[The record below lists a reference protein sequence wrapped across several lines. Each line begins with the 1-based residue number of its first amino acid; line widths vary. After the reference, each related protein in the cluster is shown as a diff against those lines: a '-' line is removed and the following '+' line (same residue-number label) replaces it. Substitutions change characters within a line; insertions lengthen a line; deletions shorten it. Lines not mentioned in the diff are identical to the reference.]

1 MLRQLARSSA
11 AGRQHALRAIQKP
24 HEAHILWHRRA
35 ALQPL
40 SLRLLHATAPMLRTD
55 AIELVYQKK
64 SPLEHVLLRPGMYIG
79 SVESTKETMW
89 VWNNQEKRMTQ
100 RANLEYTPALYKI
113 FDEIL
118 VNAVD
123 NKVRDDTMSRLDV
136 TIHPGSSSSSDP
148 PRISIFNDG
157 KGIPVQ
163 FHKDEQVYVPELV
176 LGHLLTGSNFDDATA
191 RLTGGRHGYGA
202 KLTNIFSTEFT
213 VDTGDAH
220 TGLQYTQTWR
230 HNMRERGDP
239 VVVPYTGPNYT
250 RITFVPDLKRFHVDS
265 LTLDMQQVLQKR
277 VVDVAGCLTNVSVS
291 LNGEVVP
298 LSGFQEYVQSYCPS
312 IADND
317 DDDESAVL
325 YTKVNRRWEVAVMPS
340 DGGYSQV
347 SFVNGM
353 TTIRGGTHVQIVLD
367 QLCRRVADTVAARHR
382 DLPPLQSSQ
391 IKPHLRLFVKA
402 LVENP
407 TFDSQMK
414 ECLTSKPEFFGSSC
428 ILTERYIKQVL
439 ACGIVERVVGA
450 LKTKQRTA
458 LLKKVAKKSNTV
470 QVPKLEDAN
479 WAGTSKAHKCTLIL
493 TEGDSAKA
501 LAVAGLSVVGRD
513 AYGVFPLRG
522 KFLNVRDATDTQL
535 TKNAEFS
542 HLCTILGLKLGLKYD
557 TSAERAT
564 LRWEYGQVMLMTDQ
578 DHDGSH
584 IKGLLLNLFHSF
596 WPALLEAN
604 YVSAF
609 LTPLLKVHPS
619 VASKKPALPFFSM
632 PEYDQ
637 WKADHPSVKHSVK
650 YYKGLGTSTSK
661 EGQEYFDALNDHRV
675 EYTSTS
681 PADGDAL
688 AMVFSKD
695 RVADR
700 KQWLRQSN
708 PLDFVFERVASM
720 SLGQFVHA
728 ELIQYS
734 HADNIRSIPNVIDG
748 LKPSQR
754 KVLFACFRRHLVKE
768 MKVAQLA
775 GYCAE
780 HTAYH
785 HGEASLL
792 STIVNMAQ
800 DFVGSNNVP
809 LLVPSGQFGT
819 RLQGGK
825 DAASAR
831 YIFTHLQPYTRL
843 IFPAADEALLEYVH
857 DDGVPVEPVYFVP
870 ILPML
875 LVNGA
880 DGIGTGW
887 STSVPSHHPIQVI
900 DWLLARLMQPS
911 DEWRGGNELE
921 PWVKGF
927 QGRVTSK
934 PNGFG
939 TEGVVQVVHD
949 KKKSWT
955 LAISELPVGK
965 WIDDY
970 KTFLWSLVAA
980 KKVQTFTEHHTDRT
994 VHFEVVVPK
1003 DDSDDDLAAG
1013 IDWTK
1018 WFKLESNLNTTN
1030 MHAFDST
1037 NTLQKYQSS
1046 ADILDAF
1053 YPVRLALY
1061 HRRKE
1066 YLVDESTRDLRRLT
1080 NRARRVLVSLNV
1092 KYTTAFE

>member
-1 MLRQLARSSA
+1 M
-11 AGRQHALRAIQKP
+11 
-24 HEAHILWHRRA
+24 WHHRA

-79 SVESTKETMW
+79 SVESTKDTMW

-163 FHKDEQVYVPELV
+163 FHKHEQVYVPELV

-265 LTLDMQQVLQKR
+265 LTLDMQQVLEKR

-298 LSGFQEYVQSYCPS
+298 LSGFQQYVQSYCPS
-312 IADND
+312 IAT
-317 DDDESAVL
+317 DDDEEAAVL

-428 ILTERYIKQVL
+428 ILTERYVKQVL

-843 IFPAADEALLEYVH
+843 IFPAADETLLEYVH

-911 DEWRGGNELE
+911 DKWRGGNELE

-939 TEGVVQVVHD
+939 TEGVVRVVHD

-1080 NRARRVLVSLNV
+1080 NRARFVQAMASHDSPLRVLWSSRPSKAQV
-1092 KYTTAFE
+1092 

>member
-1 MLRQLARSSA
+1 MVQRSN
-11 AGRQHALRAIQKP
+11 
-24 HEAHILWHRRA
+24 
-35 ALQPL
+35 
-40 SLRLLHATAPMLRTD
+40 
-55 AIELVYQKK
+55 V
-64 SPLEHVLLRPGMYIG
+64 
-79 SVESTKETMW
+79 
-89 VWNNQEKRMTQ
+89 
-100 RANLEYTPALYKI
+100 EYTPAVYKI

-123 NKVRDDTMSRLDV
+123 NKVRDDTMSRIDV
-136 TIHPGSSSSSDP
+136 TIHPGSSSEP

-163 FHKDEQVYVPELV
+163 FHKHEQVYVPELV
-176 LGHLLTGSNFDDATA
+176 LGHLLTGSNFNDSTA

-220 TGLQYTQTWR
+220 SGLQYTQTWR

-239 VVVPYTGPNYT
+239 VVVPYKGPNYT
-250 RITFVPDLKRFHVDS
+250 RITFVPDLKRFHLD
-265 LTLDMQQVLQKR
+265 TLSSDMLQVLHKR
-277 VVDVAGCLTNVSVS
+277 VVDVAGCLSNVSVS
-291 LNGEVVP
+291 LNGTTVP
-298 LSGFQEYVQSYCPS
+298 VSGFEEYVQAYGSTSC
-312 IADND
+312 ADD
-317 DDDESAVL
+317 APDGSAPDTL
-325 YTKVNRRWEVAVMPS
+325 FAKVNRRWEVAVMPS
-340 DGGYSQV
+340 DSGYSHV

-353 TTIRGGTHVQIVLD
+353 TTTRGGTHVQIVLD
-367 QLCRRVADTVAARHR
+367 QLCRRIADTIAARHR

-391 IKPHLRLFVKA
+391 IKPHVRVFVKA

-414 ECLTSKPEFFGSSC
+414 ECLTSKPEFFGSNC
-428 ILTERYIKQVL
+428 VLTERFLKQV
-439 ACGIVERVVGA
+439 ATCGIVERVVGA
-450 LKTKQRTA
+450 LKTKHRNA
-458 LLKKVAKKSNTV
+458 LLKKVAKKSTTV

-479 WAGTSKAHKCTLIL
+479 WAGTAKSPNCTLIL

-513 AYGVFPLRG
+513 TYGVFPLRG

-542 HLCTILGLKLGLKYD
+542 HLCTILGLKLGLSYD
-557 TSAERAT
+557 TPAERAT
-564 LRWEYGQVMLMTDQ
+564 L
-578 DHDGSH
+578 SH
-584 IKGLLLNLFHSF
+584 IKGLLLNLFHTF

-609 LTPLLKVHPS
+609 LTPLLKVYPS
-619 VASKKPALPFFSM
+619 STKKKAPIPFFSV

-637 WKADHPSVKHSVK
+637 WKAANPTIKHSVK

-661 EGQEYFDALNDHRV
+661 EGKEYFHALHNHRV
-675 EYTSTS
+675 EYTWIDD
-681 PADGDAL
+681 ADGDAL

-708 PLDFVFERVASM
+708 PADFVFERVAEM
-720 SLGQFVHA
+720 RLRQFVHA

-734 HADNIRSIPNVIDG
+734 HADNTRSIPSVIDG

-754 KVLFACFRRHLVKE
+754 KVLFACFRRHLVAE

-825 DAASAR
+825 DAASPR
-831 YIFTHLQPYTRL
+831 YIFTYLQPYTRL
-843 IFPAADEALLEYVH
+843 IFPAADEPLLDYVH
-857 DDGVPVEPVYFVP
+857 DDGVPVEPVHYVP
-870 ILPML
+870 ILPLL

-900 DWLLARLMQPS
+900 DALLARLS
-911 DEWRGGNELE
+911 DSTAPPLACD

-927 QGRVTSK
+927 RGHVMK
-934 PNGFG
+934 KDNGFV
-939 TEGVVQVVHD
+939 TEGVVDVVHD
-949 KKKSWT
+949 TKKAWT
-955 LAISELPVGK
+955 LRISELPVGK
-965 WIDDY
+965 WTDDY
-970 KTFLWSLVAA
+970 KAFLWGLVAA
-980 KKVQTFTEHHTDRT
+980 KRVSTFTEHHTDRT

-1003 DDSDDDLAAG
+1003 PDMPSDSGADAT
-1013 IDWTK
+1013 DWTK
-1018 WFKLESNLNTTN
+1018 WFKLEGNVNTTN
-1030 MHAFDST
+1030 MHAFDAAGA
-1037 NTLQKYQSS
+1037 LQKYVSS
-1046 ADILDAF
+1046 TDIVDAF
-1053 YPVRLALY
+1053 FPVRLALY
-1061 HRRKE
+1061 ERRKVH
-1066 YLVDESTRDLRRLT
+1066 LVDKTARELRRLD
-1080 NRARRVLVSLNV
+1080 NRARFMQAMVALLRAEGFDSSHAISNDGGADSTDECDDGFDYLLKTSFLQFTDENTTKLLGEVEAKRIELARLDATSAVEMWRVELEALKAALLAADPQYQSAA
-1092 KYTTAFE
+1092 TT